1 MITPMRVL
9 TSEQMREA
17 DRRTINEIGIPGI
30 VLMENAGRQI
40 VSAME
45 AHIDGLHGGTV
56 AVLAGRGNNGG
67 DGFVVARTL
76 AQRGIDV
83 GVFLFARVSDITGDA
98 RTNLNVLGQL
108 GIQVVEIADAQAWE
122 LHSGEA
128 LGADVIVDAIFGTG
142 LRDPLSGLLETVAG
156 DVNASVKP
164 VVAVDLPSGLS
175 ADSPEP
181 PGPFI
186 EATMTVTLAAPK
198 LPLVMP
204 PAEGRAGDL
213 VIADIGIPHEVID
226 DVEGPK
232 LSLLTREAMRALV
245 EPRAQDSHKGD
256 YGRVLVVAGSIGKTG
271 AAFLTAMGALRSG
284 AGTVTVATPR
294 SCVPIIASMAPEL
307 MTLPL
312 DETPEGGIDYGAI
325 EDVLAFPADVIA
337 VGPGLGRAHG
347 TTAFV
352 HALVER
358 CATSLVIDADALNAF
373 AEDPDRLV
381 AREGVDII
389 VTPHPGELA
398 RLTGLTTDDVQRS
411 RLDLARDFATAHKV
425 TVILK
430 GHRTIIATP
439 DGSAYLNLTGNP
451 GMATAGTGDVLTGMT
466 AAWAAQLLDGEAAAQ
481 LAVYLHGLAGDLAEA
496 DDSDVTMIATDLIG
510 HLGDALAELT
520 ARKRRKV
527 AE

>member
-1 MITPMRVL
+1 MRVL

-17 DRRTINEIGIPGI
+17 DRRTIHDIGIPGI
-30 VLMENAGRQI
+30 VLMENAGRQ
-40 VSAME
+40 VASAME
-45 AHIDGLHGGTV
+45 AHIDGLPGGTV
-56 AVLAGRGNNGG
+56 AVLAGPGNNGG
-67 DGFVVARTL
+67 DGFVIARTL
-76 AQRGIDV
+76 VQRHIDAS
-83 GVFLFARVSDITGDA
+83 VFLFGRVADVKGDA

-108 GIQVVEIADAQAWE
+108 GIQVVEITDAHAWE
-122 LHSGEA
+122 LHGSEVMD
-128 LGADVIVDAIFGTG
+128 ADVIVDAIFGTG
-142 LRDPLSGLLETVAG
+142 LRDPLTGLLETVAADING
-156 DVNASVKP
+156 SGKP

-198 LPLVMP
+198 LPLLVP
-204 PAEGRAGDL
+204 PAESGAGDL
-213 VIADIGIPHEVID
+213 IIADIGIPHDVID
-226 DVEGPK
+226 ELEGPK
-232 LSLLTREAMRALV
+232 VSLLTRDAMRALI

-256 YGRVLVVAGSIGKTG
+256 YGRVLIVAGSVGKTG
-271 AAFLTAMGALRSG
+271 AAALAAMAALRSG

-294 SCVPIIASMAPEL
+294 SCVALVAAAAPEI

-312 DETPEGGIDYGAI
+312 DETPEGTVDFSALD
-325 EDVLAFPADVIA
+325 DVLAFQADVIA

-358 CATSLVIDADALNAF
+358 SAASLVLDADALNAF
-373 AEDPDRLV
+373 ADDPDRLT
-381 AREGVDII
+381 AKEGVDII

-398 RLTGLTTDDVQRS
+398 RLTGLSTDDVQKS
-411 RLDLARDFATAHKV
+411 RLDLAREFAVSHKV

-439 DGSAYLNLTGNP
+439 EGSAYINLTGNP

-466 AAWAAQLLDGEAAAQ
+466 AAWAAQLLDAEAAAQ
-481 LAVYLHGLAGDLAEA
+481 LSVYLHGLAGDLAEA
-496 DDSDVTMIATDLIG
+496 DDSDVSLIATDVIG
-510 HLGDALAELT
+510 RLGDAVSELT
-520 ARKRRKV
+520 ARKRRRQ
-527 AE
+527 E

>member
-1 MITPMRVL
+1 MRVL
-9 TSEQMREA
+9 TSQQMREA
-17 DRRTINEIGIPGI
+17 DRRTISDIGIPGI

-45 AHIDGLHGGTV
+45 AHIEGLHGGDV

-76 AQRGIDV
+76 VQRGIDAS
-83 GVFLFARVSDITGDA
+83 VFLFGRVGDVTGDA
-98 RTNLNVLGQL
+98 RVNLNILGQL
-108 GIQVVEIADAQAWE
+108 GISVVEIADAQAWE

-142 LRDPLSGLLETVAG
+142 LRDPLSGLLETVAA
-156 DVNASVKP
+156 DVNAAGKP

-198 LPLVMP
+198 VPLVLP
-204 PAEGRAGDL
+204 PAEGGAGDL
-213 VIADIGIPHEVID
+213 VIADIGIPHDVID
-226 DVEGPK
+226 DLEGPK
-232 LSLLTREAMRALV
+232 LSILTRESMRTHL

-256 YGRVLVVAGSIGKTG
+256 YGRVLIVAGSIGKTG
-271 AAFLTAMGALRSG
+271 AAFLAGMAALRSG
-284 AGTVTVATPR
+284 AGLVTVATPR
-294 SCVPIIASMAPEL
+294 SALPILASMGPEI

-312 DETPEGGIDYGAI
+312 DETPEGTVDFSAVD
-325 EDVLAFPADVIA
+325 EVLAFPADVIA
-337 VGPGLGRAHG
+337 VGPGLGTSPG

-358 CATSLVIDADALNAF
+358 SATTLVLDADALNAF
-373 AEDPDRLV
+373 AGEPDRLV

-398 RLTGLTTDDVQRS
+398 RLIGLSTDDVQRS
-411 RLDLARDFATAHKV
+411 RLELARDFAASHRV
-425 TVILK
+425 TVVLK

-439 DGSAYLNLTGNP
+439 DGSAYINLTGNP
-451 GMATAGTGDVLTGMT
+451 GMATAGTGDVLTGMV
-466 AAWAAQLLDGEAAAQ
+466 AAWAAQLMDCEAASQ

-496 DDSDVTMIATDLIG
+496 DDSDVSLIASDVISR
-510 HLGDALAELT
+510 LGDAMAELT
-520 ARKRRKV
+520 ARKRRQP
-527 AE
+527 AS

>member
-1 MITPMRVL
+1 MRVL

-17 DRRTINEIGIPGI
+17 DRRTIHDIGIPGI
-30 VLMENAGRQI
+30 VLMENAGRQV

-45 AHIDGLHGGTV
+45 AHIDGLQGGAV
-56 AVLAGRGNNGG
+56 AVLAGPGNNGG
-67 DGFVVARTL
+67 DGFVIARTL
-76 AQRGIDV
+76 VQRHIDAS
-83 GVFLFARVSDITGDA
+83 VFLFGRVADVKGDA

-108 GIQVVEIADAQAWE
+108 GIQVVEVTDPHAWE
-122 LHSGEA
+122 LHSSEVMD
-128 LGADVIVDAIFGTG
+128 ADVIVDAIFGTG
-142 LRDPLSGLLETVAG
+142 LRDGLTGLLETVAADING
-156 DVNASVKP
+156 SGKP

-198 LPLVMP
+198 LPLLLP
-204 PAEGRAGDL
+204 PAESGAGDL
-213 VIADIGIPHEVID
+213 IIADIGIPHDVID
-226 DVEGPK
+226 ELEGPK
-232 LSLLTREAMRALV
+232 VSLLTRDAMRALI

-256 YGRVLVVAGSIGKTG
+256 YGRVLIVAGSMGKTG
-271 AAFLTAMGALRSG
+271 AATLAAMAALRSG

-294 SCVPIIASMAPEL
+294 SCVALVAAAAPEI

-312 DETPEGGIDYGAI
+312 DETPEGTIDFSALD
-325 EDVLAFPADVIA
+325 DVLAFQADVIA

-358 CATSLVIDADALNAF
+358 SAASLVLDADALNAF
-373 AEDPDRLV
+373 ADDPDRLT
-381 AREGVDII
+381 AKEGVDII
-389 VTPHPGELA
+389 ITPHPGELA
-398 RLTGLTTDDVQRS
+398 RLTGLSTDDVQKS
-411 RLDLARDFATAHKV
+411 RLDLAREFAVSHKV

-439 DGSAYLNLTGNP
+439 EGSAYINLTGNP

-466 AAWAAQLLDGEAAAQ
+466 AAWAAQLLDAEAAAQ
-481 LAVYLHGLAGDLAEA
+481 LSVYLHGLAGDLAEA
-496 DDSDVTMIATDLIG
+496 DDSDVSLIATDVIG
-510 HLGDALAELT
+510 HLGDAVAELT
-520 ARKRRKV
+520 SRRKRRQ
-527 AE
+527 E

>member
-1 MITPMRVL
+1 MRVL
-9 TSEQMREA
+9 TSQQMREA
-17 DRRTINEIGIPGI
+17 DRRTINDIGIPGI

-76 AQRGIDV
+76 AQRGIEPT
-83 GVFLFARVSDITGDA
+83 VFLFGRVSEVAGDA
-98 RTNLNVLGQL
+98 RTNLNILGQL
-108 GIQVVEIADAQAWE
+108 GISVVEIADAQAWE

-128 LGADVIVDAIFGTG
+128 LDADVIVDAIFGTG

-156 DVNASVKP
+156 DVNASSKP
-164 VVAVDLPSGLS
+164 VVAVDLPSGLN

-198 LPLVMP
+198 LPLVLP
-204 PAEGRAGDL
+204 PAESGAGDL

-226 DVEGPK
+226 NLEGPK
-232 LSLLTREAMRALV
+232 LALLTREDMRGLL

-256 YGRVLVVAGSIGKTG
+256 YGRVLIVAGSIGKTG
-271 AAFLTAMGALRSG
+271 AAFLAAMAALRSG
-284 AGTVTVATPR
+284 AGLVTIATPR
-294 SCVPIIASMAPEL
+294 SCVPILAAMAPEL

-312 DETPEGGIDYGAI
+312 DETPEGTVDFSAVD
-325 EDVLAFPADVIA
+325 DVLAFSADVIA
-337 VGPGLGRAHG
+337 VGPGLGTSPG

-358 CATSLVIDADALNAF
+358 SAATLVLDADALNAF
-373 AEDPDRLV
+373 VDDPDRLT

-389 VTPHPGELA
+389 VTPHPGEMS
-398 RLTGLTTDDVQRS
+398 RLIGLSTEDVQRS
-411 RLDLARDFATAHKV
+411 RLELARDFAAAHRV

-439 DGSAYLNLTGNP
+439 DGSAYINLTGNP
-451 GMATAGTGDVLTGMT
+451 GMATAGTGDVLTGMV
-466 AAWAAQLLDGEAAAQ
+466 AAWAAQLLDAEAAAQ
-481 LAVYLHGLAGDLAEA
+481 LAVYLHGVAGDLAEA
-496 DDSDVTMIATDLIG
+496 AGSDVSLIATDVIAR
-510 HLGDALAELT
+510 LGEAISELT
-520 ARKRRKV
+520 GRKRRQ
-527 AE
+527 AN

>member
-1 MITPMRVL
+1 MRVL
-9 TSEQMREA
+9 TSEQMRDA
-17 DRRTINEIGIPGI
+17 DRRTINDIGIPGI

-45 AHIDGLHGGTV
+45 AHIEGLQGGTV

-76 AQRGIDV
+76 VQRHIDAS
-83 GVFLFARVSDITGDA
+83 VFLFGRVSEVSGDA

-108 GIQVVEIADAQAWE
+108 GIQVIEVADSQAWE
-122 LHSGEA
+122 LHSAEV
-128 LGADVIVDAIFGTG
+128 LDADVIVDAIFGTG
-142 LRDPLSGLLETVAG
+142 LRDGLTGLFETVAA
-156 DVNASVKP
+156 DINASGKP

-175 ADSPEP
+175 ADSVEP

-198 LPLVMP
+198 LPLVLP
-204 PAEGRAGDL
+204 PAESGAGDL
-213 VIADIGIPHEVID
+213 VIADIGIPHDIID
-226 DVEGPK
+226 DLDGPK
-232 LSLLTREAMRALV
+232 LSLLTRDAMRILL

-256 YGRVLVVAGSIGKTG
+256 YGRVLIVAGSTGKTG
-271 AAFLTAMGALRSG
+271 AAFLAAMAALRSG

-294 SCVPIIASMAPEL
+294 SCAAIIASMAPEL

-312 DETPEGGIDYGAI
+312 DETPEGTVDFTALD
-325 EDVLAFPADVIA
+325 EVLAFQADVIA

-358 CATSLVIDADALNAF
+358 SSASLVLDADALNAF
-373 AEDPDRLV
+373 ADDPDRLT
-381 AREGVDII
+381 AKEGVDII

-398 RLTGLTTDDVQRS
+398 RLMGLSTDDVQKS
-411 RLDLARDFATAHKV
+411 RLDLARDFATSHRV
-425 TVILK
+425 TMILK

-439 DGSAYLNLTGNP
+439 DGAAYINLTGNP
-451 GMATAGTGDVLTGMT
+451 GMATAGTGDVLTGMA
-466 AAWAAQLLDGEAAAQ
+466 AAWAAQLLDAEAAAQ
-481 LAVYLHGLAGDLAEA
+481 LAVYLHGLAGDLAES
-496 DDSDVTMIATDLIG
+496 DESDVSMTATDVIG
-510 HLGDALAELT
+510 HLGDAIAELT
-520 ARKRRKV
+520 SKKRRNLRD
-527 AE
+527 

>member
-1 MITPMRVL
+1 MRVL
-9 TSEQMREA
+9 TAEQMREA
-17 DRRTINEIGIPGI
+17 DRRTINDIGIPGI

-45 AHIDGLHGGTV
+45 AHIDGLQGGSV

-67 DGFVVARTL
+67 DGFVIARTL
-76 AQRGIDV
+76 AQRGIEPA
-83 GVFLFARVSDITGDA
+83 VFLFGRVGDVKGDA
-98 RTNLNVLGQL
+98 RTNLNILGQL
-108 GIQVVEIADAQAWE
+108 GITVVEIADAQAWE

-142 LRDPLSGLLETVAG
+142 LREPLSGLLETVAG
-156 DVNASVKP
+156 DVNASGKP

-198 LPLVMP
+198 VPLVLP
-204 PAEGRAGDL
+204 PGESGAGDL
-213 VIADIGIPHEVID
+213 VIADIGIPHDVID
-226 DVEGPK
+226 NLEGPK
-232 LSLLTREAMRALV
+232 LALLTRDDIRPLI

-256 YGRVLVVAGSIGKTG
+256 YGRVLIVAGSLGKTG
-271 AAFLTAMGALRSG
+271 AAFLSGMAALRSG
-284 AGTVTVATPR
+284 AGLVTIAAPR
-294 SCVPIIASMAPEL
+294 SVVPVIASMAPEY

-312 DETPEGGIDYGAI
+312 DETPEGTVDFPAI
-325 EDVLAFPADVIA
+325 EEVLAFPADVIA
-337 VGPGLGRAHG
+337 VGPGLGRSPG

-358 CATSLVIDADALNAF
+358 SATTLVLDADALNAF
-373 AEDPDRLV
+373 NEEPDRLL
-381 AREGVDII
+381 AREGLDII
-389 VTPHPGELA
+389 VTPHPGEIA
-398 RLTGLTTDDVQRS
+398 RLIGLSSDDVQKS
-411 RLDLARDFATAHKV
+411 RLEIARDFAASHRV

-439 DGSAYLNLTGNP
+439 DGSAYINLTGNP
-451 GMATAGTGDVLTGMT
+451 GMATAGTGDVLTGMV
-466 AAWAAQLLDGEAAAQ
+466 AAWAAQLLDAEAAAQ

-496 DDSDVTMIATDLIG
+496 DDSDTSLVAGDVIAR
-510 HLGDALAELT
+510 LGDAVAELT
-520 ARKRRKV
+520 AKRRRKTT
-527 AE
+527 

>member
-1 MITPMRVL
+1 MRVL

-17 DRRTINEIGIPGI
+17 DRRTIDDIGIPGI
-30 VLMENAGRQI
+30 VLMENAGRQV

-56 AVLAGRGNNGG
+56 AVLAGLGNNGG

-76 AQRGIDV
+76 AQRHIDAS
-83 GVFLFARVSDITGDA
+83 VFLFGRVADVKGDA

-108 GIQVVEIADAQAWE
+108 GIQVVEVTDAHAWE
-122 LHSGEA
+122 LHGSEVMD
-128 LGADVIVDAIFGTG
+128 ADVIVDAIFGTG
-142 LRDPLSGLLETVAG
+142 LRDSLTGLLETVAADING
-156 DVNASVKP
+156 SGKP

-198 LPLVMP
+198 LPLLLP
-204 PAEGRAGDL
+204 PAESGAGDL
-213 VIADIGIPHEVID
+213 IIADIGIPHDVIEEL
-226 DVEGPK
+226 EGPK
-232 LSLLTREAMRALV
+232 VSLLTRDAMRALI

-256 YGRVLVVAGSIGKTG
+256 YGRVLIVAGSVGKTG
-271 AAFLTAMGALRSG
+271 AAALTAMAALRSG

-294 SCVPIIASMAPEL
+294 SCVAQVAAAAPEL

-312 DETPEGGIDYGAI
+312 DETPEGTIDFSAL
-325 EDVLAFPADVIA
+325 EDVLAFQADVIA

-358 CATSLVIDADALNAF
+358 SAASLVLDADALNAF
-373 AEDPDRLV
+373 ADDPDRLM
-381 AREGVDII
+381 AKEGVDII

-398 RLTGLTTDDVQRS
+398 RLTGLSADEVQKS
-411 RLDLARDFATAHKV
+411 RLEIARDFAVSHKV

-439 DGSAYLNLTGNP
+439 EGAAYINLTGNP
-451 GMATAGTGDVLTGMT
+451 GMATAGTGDVLTGVT
-466 AAWAAQLLDGEAAAQ
+466 AAWAAQLLDAEAAAQ
-481 LAVYLHGLAGDLAEA
+481 LSVYLHGLAGDLAEA
-496 DDSDVTMIATDLIG
+496 DDSDVSLIATDVIG
-510 HLGDALAELT
+510 RLGDAVAELT
-520 ARKRRKV
+520 ARKRRRQ
-527 AE
+527 E